1 MTTLVFQGDD
11 LRWLFETL
19 VDAAEITLWEGERP
33 AVVVNGKRYPPYA
46 LLKVAALLPD
56 EPLQPH
62 HQIVADQLFQK
73 KQKGYRRTAYNL
85 AHRANQFASDARHL
99 RLRERARGLDPL
111 GERLIGVVDAA
122 TPFQGP

>member
-19 VDAAEITLWEGERP
+19 VDAAEITLREGERP
-33 AVVVNGKRYPPYA
+33 AIIVNGKRYPPYA

-85 AHRANQFASDARHL
+85 AHRADRFASDARHRRATNL
-99 RLRERARGLDPL
+99 RLRRAGGLDP
-111 GERLIGVVDAA
+111 
-122 TPFQGP
+122 